1 MKKLL
6 LTAVFALGT
15 LTAIQAQEKEVEVEV
30 QDPTNAVQEETVQE
44 DAKLLAKAEAQPV
57 AFKEIKVTELP
68 APVTKALA
76 KDFNGSTVQ
85 KAFVN
90 EKNEYKLVLQTAAKD
105 KKVATKTVFASK
117 EGEWIKKPKAM
128 MKQ

>member
-15 LTAIQAQEKEVEVEV
+15 LTAIQAQEKEVEV
-30 QDPTNAVQEETVQE
+30 QDPTNAVQEETVKE

-57 AFKEIKVTELP
+57 AFKEIKVSEIP
-68 APVTKALA
+68 AAVSKALA
-76 KDFNGSTVQ
+76 TDFKGAVVE
-85 KAFVN
+85 KAYVN
-90 EKNEYKLVLQTAAKD
+90 EKQEFKLVIATGEKDAKA
-105 KKVATKTVFASK
+105 ATKTVFASK
-117 EGEWIKKPKAM
+117 DGEWIKQPKAM